1 MAKINSEHIFKHR
14 GKYLRLLDTDEG
26 FFLEAKDLITDSI
39 YYKGPYNYRDSAM
52 RWAKANVDKLFHL
65 PIPEPTMDNSLTI
78 TSDTNLIKIPIVQ
91 VSQEDIDTFKLI
103 YGEDTPYLVSDDGT
117 LVPDTKDG

>member
-1 MAKINSEHIFKHR
+1 MPKINSEHIFKHR

-26 FFLEAKDLITDSI
+26 FFLEAMDSLTKSK

-65 PIPEPTMDNSLTI
+65 PIPEPELDYTI
-78 TSDTNLIKIPIVQ
+78 TTYVDTKQEKFHISD